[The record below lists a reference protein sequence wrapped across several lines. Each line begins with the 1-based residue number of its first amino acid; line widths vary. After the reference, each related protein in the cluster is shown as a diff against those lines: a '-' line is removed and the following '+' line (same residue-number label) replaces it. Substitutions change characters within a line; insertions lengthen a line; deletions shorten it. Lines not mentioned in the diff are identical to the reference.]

1 MGKKEKIFGKNKQI
15 RQWMIGK
22 YTKSQ
27 QKRILNNV
35 SFRDF
40 VVKISES
47 DICCYRFQDDIR
59 KRSQKFEVLIEDKI
73 KELMTE
79 NGIKSSFKT
88 EEDQR
93 KERKENETN
102 LTPDILFD
110 EVKESCN
117 KYTNAFGEGAIVCK
131 GFCDRLKCNALILD
145 AFSISDIVSDAL
157 MDYSKQRSKNCM
169 ILKKFLNN
177 GTREKE
183 MLSAVSS
190 YCYKSVGVQYVN
202 GNDDDAKDEELMNKK
217 KSKRKILK
225 QILKNQTKQ
234 LSLRAV
240 CELFNDEIQI
250 DNKDDSCVFLQTLW
264 KISDKVTIN
273 IVQRTSV

>member
-1 MGKKEKIFGKNKQI
+1 MGPFFLLQIWFKKEKIFNKNKQI

-110 EVKESCN
+110 EPILINHQKIYWIDMKNFFLKKGFLFKKVKKSCN

-131 GFCDRLKCNALILD
+131 GFCDRLKCKALLLD
-145 AFSISDIVSDAL
+145 A
-157 MDYSKQRSKNCM
+157 
-169 ILKKFLNN
+169 
-177 GTREKE
+177 
-183 MLSAVSS
+183 SS
-190 YCYKSVGVQYVN
+190 
-202 GNDDDAKDEELMNKK
+202 L
-217 KSKRKILK
+217 
-225 QILKNQTKQ
+225 T
-234 LSLRAV
+234 
-240 CELFNDEIQI
+240 
-250 DNKDDSCVFLQTLW
+250 
-264 KISDKVTIN
+264 
-273 IVQRTSV
+273 